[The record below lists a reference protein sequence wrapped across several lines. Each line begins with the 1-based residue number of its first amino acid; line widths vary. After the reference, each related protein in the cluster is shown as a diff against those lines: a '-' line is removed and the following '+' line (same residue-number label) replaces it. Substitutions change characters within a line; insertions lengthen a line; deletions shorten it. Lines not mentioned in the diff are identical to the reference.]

1 MGISESLAIVIL
13 IGFSIDYVVHLSSE
27 YLHSAHASKHD
38 KMKETYE
45 TMGISILSG
54 WGTTFGSGIFLYG
67 AEMEIFKKFAIIITC
82 TVSISFIA
90 AVFLFGAIM
99 HAFGPE
105 DGCGDIKCKRNKS
118 E

>member
-27 YLHSAHASKHD
+27 YLHSAHTSKHD

-67 AEMEIFKKFAIIITC
+67 A
-82 TVSISFIA
+82 
-90 AVFLFGAIM
+90 
-99 HAFGPE
+99 
-105 DGCGDIKCKRNKS
+105 
-118 E
+118 